1 VLCSDVEIELV
12 LQEIIGEE
20 FNWGAKRD
28 PGARKFIGNTDMR

>member
-1 VLCSDVEIELV
+1 MLCTDVEIELV

-28 PGARKFIGNTDMR
+28 PGARRDIHSRDF